1 MRYMM
6 LIKHTEDYRNKTIPP
21 GLLEAMGDFVGDKME
36 KGIIVDTN
44 GLKSTAKGKKVRLQN
59 GKLSVIDGPFT
70 ETKEIVGGY
79 AIVEV
84 ASDQEA
90 LDLATQF
97 MELHRIHWP
106 EFEGESELRPVE
118 TGAPGSE

>member
-1 MRYMM
+1 MAAIGK
-6 LIKHTEDYRNKTIPP
+6 LTEDMVRS
-21 GLLEAMGDFVGDKME
+21 GVLVGMG
-36 KGIIVDTN
+36 
-44 GLKSTAKGKKVRLQN
+44 GLKPSSQGAHCRLAGGKVT
-59 GKLSVIDGPFT
+59 VTDGPFA
-70 ETKEIVGGY
+70 EAKEIVGGY

-84 ASDQEA
+84 KSEQEA

-118 TGAPGSE
+118 TGEPGSE

>member
-6 LIKHTEDYRNKTIPP
+6 LIKHAEDYRNQTIPA
-21 GLLEAMGDFVGDKME
+21 GLMEAMGEFVGDAMK

-44 GLKSTAKGKKVRLQN
+44 GLQATHKGKKVRLSG

-70 ETKEIVGGY
+70 ESKEIVGGY
-79 AIVEV
+79 AIVDLP
-84 ASDQEA
+84 SDKEA
-90 LDLATQF
+90 LDLATEF

-106 EFEGESELRPVE
+106 GFEGESELRPVE
-118 TGAPGSE
+118 TGEPGSR